1 MTYKVVVLPAAELR
15 LERYIAYTRDTLGNS
30 DAARNI
36 AKDARKTKKRL
47 SECADVLPLCQN
59 EKLADLGYRA
69 IRFERYDFFM
79 VYRIVDNT
87 VYVDG
92 MYHDL
97 QDFESIMLG

>member
-1 MTYKVVVLPAAELR
+1 MTYKVV
-15 LERYIAYTRDTLGNS
+15 
-30 DAARNI
+30 
-36 AKDARKTKKRL
+36 
-47 SECADVLPLCQN
+47 
-59 EKLADLGYRA
+59 